1 MSSPHCRESRHFS
14 LGPLLTPANPITTDP
29 YPIRTLIFTHFS
41 QTHCPPSAHP
51 WVHRHMQGQLTFT
64 LSLLGPPGRDRGRK
78 MAANSTEDRPS

>member
-41 QTHCPPSAHP
+41 QTHCPS
-51 WVHRHMQGQLTFT
+51 
-64 LSLLGPPGRDRGRK
+64 LGPQARAGTAYIHTVPPGSSRK
-78 MAANSTEDRPS
+78 G